1 MVDLFSIE
9 PPVLREKLFL
19 LKRELSLRGKKREGS
34 DRLLALRLAE
44 AARVLFALS
53 GEGDELLSPEL
64 REGYE
69 AFCGTLPPELAEGGC
84 RILCRELAGHLYAA
98 GKGRLPDA
106 AGAPGEKVCYV
117 RNRFSDEAYDLLR
130 PLLGEPVA
138 LYADS
143 FDAGAEQLAGEEC
156 AALLLP
162 CETGEG
168 AELRGVRALVT
179 AYDFKKSAV
188 CTLHSE
194 SGDSTLY
201 ALYRRELTASLRPPA
216 DRLEATLPE
225 GGAAA
230 LTDLLAYAALCG
242 AETLRATLQTTDDG
256 SNCRFL
262 FRGEGETL
270 TALRVYF
277 ALQYPHA
284 SCDGIYFAADD
295 GAAADFDNDYDS
307 ERNEL

>member
-1 MVDLFSIE
+1 MTDLFSIE
-9 PPVLREKLFL
+9 PPALREKLFL

-34 DRLLALRLAE
+34 DRLLALRLSE

-69 AFCGTLPPELAEGGC
+69 AFCGALPPELAEGGC
-84 RILCRELAGHLYAA
+84 RVLCRELATLLHAA
-98 GKGRLPDA
+98 GKGSLPDP
-106 AGAPGEKVCYV
+106 AGTPGEKICYV
-117 RNRFSDEAYDLLR
+117 RNRFSDAAYDLLR

-179 AYDFKKSAV
+179 AYDFKKTAV
-188 CTLHSE
+188 CTIHPGN
-194 SGDSTLY
+194 GDSTLY
-201 ALYRRELTASLRPPA
+201 ALYRRELTASGQPTA

-225 GGAAA
+225 GNAAA
-230 LTDLLAYAALCG
+230 LTDLLAYATLCG
-242 AETLRATLQTTDDG
+242 AEALRATLQTTDDG
-256 SNCRFL
+256 CFCRFL

-277 ALQYPHA
+277 ALHYPHA
-284 SCDGIYFAADD
+284 SCDGVYFAADD
-295 GAAADFDNDYDS
+295 GGYLYNDYDS
-307 ERNEL
+307 ERMIL